1 MSLLER
7 ALSPVA
13 DGVKLSVRLTPKASR
28 DAIQGLA
35 EDADGGVVLRCTV
48 TAVPE
53 NGKANAALVKM
64 LAKAWKLPRTSL
76 EVVAGLTDRRKTIL
90 IHGQTVD
97 VTAAVRDKLA
107 NPS

>member
-13 DGVKLSVRLTPKASR
+13 EGIKLSVRLTPKASR

-35 EDADGGVVLRCTV
+35 EDAEGGVVLRCTV

-53 NGKANAALVKM
+53 NGKANAALTKM
-64 LAKAWKLPRTSL
+64 LAKAWKLPKTSV
-76 EVVAGLTDRRKTIL
+76 EVVGGLTDRRKTVL
-90 IHGQTVD
+90 IRGEAVD
-97 VTAAVRDKLA
+97 VAAALRDKLGG
-107 NPS
+107 

>member
-1 MSLLER
+1 MPLLER

-13 DGVKLSVRLTPKASR
+13 GGVKLSVRLTPKSSR

-35 EDADGGVVLRCTV
+35 EDAEGGVVLRCTV

-64 LAKAWKLPRTSL
+64 LAKAWKLPRTSI
-76 EVVAGLTDRRKTIL
+76 EVVGGLTDRRKTLL
-90 IHGQTVD
+90 IHGEPVD
-97 VTAAVRDKLA
+97 VAAALRDKLA
-107 NPS
+107 P